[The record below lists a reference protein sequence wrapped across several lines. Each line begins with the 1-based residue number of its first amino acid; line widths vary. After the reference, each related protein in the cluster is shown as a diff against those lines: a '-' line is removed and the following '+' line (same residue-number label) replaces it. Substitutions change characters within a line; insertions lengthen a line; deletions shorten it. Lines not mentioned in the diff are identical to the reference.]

1 MSPRKS
7 LSALA
12 LSALMWGGGLASLSA
27 GSLLTA
33 SPAWAKDA
41 TEAEHQRL
49 SDEIEK
55 LAKRQVWT
63 GVERKY
69 RDLERLGTE
78 LTFEDLM
85 YGATAA
91 RELGD
96 VKRSYDR
103 LKLAVKLEGTKEIVD
118 WLWDIDNNYGTVE
131 LLTVPS
137 RAAELSISEMPF
149 DPNQRKAVEAAQQSA
164 EQDGIFVG
172 MLPKGDYVF
181 ATQRFAVEPGV
192 SVRIEVSP
200 RMRRQGLID
209 PVIIYRDEYGNPTR
223 KPATDDS
230 DSSDDA
236 TSPGSDDSED

>member
-1 MSPRKS
+1 MPRRS
-7 LSALA
+7 HLSTLVLA
-12 LSALMWGGGLASLSA
+12 L
-27 GSLLTA
+27 LLTVGG
-33 SPAWAKDA
+33 SSGWGWLPGSAWAKDA
-41 TEAEHQRL
+41 VEAEHQRL

-78 LTFEDLM
+78 PTFEDLV

-96 VKRSYDR
+96 VKRSYER
-103 LKLAVKLEGTKEIVD
+103 LKLAVRLQGTKEIVD
-118 WLWDIDNNYGTVE
+118 WLWDIDNNYGSVE

-137 RAAELSISEMPF
+137 RSAELTMAELPF
-149 DPNQRKAVEAAQQSA
+149 DPNQRKAVEAAQESA
-164 EQDGIFVG
+164 RQDGIFVG

-181 ATQRFAVEPGV
+181 ATQRFTVEPGV

-209 PVIIYRDEYGNPTR
+209 PVIIYRDEYGNPTQAPEE
-223 KPATDDS
+223 PASEAPEDG
-230 DSSDDA
+230 SS
-236 TSPGSDDSED
+236 TGTETPEE